1 VLANIDE
8 TIAAIA
14 SSNGGAMRGIVRLCG
29 PKVVDC
35 LDQCFRADD
44 EMELNSR
51 STATVIPGEIRLPA
65 PLQSAP
71 CDLYFW
77 PNARSYTRQPAAEIH
92 TIGSPPILDAVLKT
106 VCSRGAR
113 LAEPGEFT
121 MRAFLAGRLDLTQ
134 AEAVLGVID
143 AQSNSELGV
152 ALTQLA
158 GGLAAPLDNIRNHL
172 LDALAHLEA
181 GLDFAEED
189 IEFITVDELVRLVS
203 EAIRQVAAVLDQIAQ
218 RYQNS
223 ERPRVVL
230 HGLPNVGK
238 SSLLNA
244 LVGRERSIV
253 ADVAGTTRDYVTA
266 EVQLGQL
273 LCDVVDT
280 AGVESTRLSAFDDSP
295 PETGDD
301 DNTTIAGIAQD
312 HTSAQATQATIR
324 LLCIDLSRPIEA
336 WERRQIESPPAN
348 VVFALTKNDLIA
360 NGDLL
365 SDAHSNDAHSNDAAR
380 RVPNGVR
387 ISSVTGTGLAELRQ
401 LLAETIESV
410 LNDESRVVSSTAIR
424 CEESLRLA
432 LQQLQGAKQTAEL
445 QLGEELVAA
454 QLRGAVNELGKVV
467 GVVYTDDIL
476 DRIFSRFCIGK

>member
-1 VLANIDE
+1 VLANVDE

-29 PKVVDC
+29 PDVSEC
-35 LDQCFRADD
+35 LERCFHGSNGPLTDYPK
-44 EMELNSR
+44 
-51 STATVIPGEIRLPA
+51 ATVVPGSMKLPA
-65 PLQSAP
+65 PLNSID
-71 CDLYFW
+71 CDLYYW
-77 PNARSYTRQPAAEIH
+77 PNKRSYTRQPSAEIH
-92 TIGSPPILDAVLKT
+92 TIGSPPILDSILKT
-106 VCSRGAR
+106 VCLHGAR

-143 AQSNSELGV
+143 AQTNAELDV

-158 GGLAAPLDNIRNHL
+158 GGLAGPLDEIRNHL

-189 IEFITVDELVRLVS
+189 IEFITVDELVALVDQG
-203 EAIRQVAAVLDQIAQ
+203 IQRVTDVLEQIAQ
-218 RYQNS
+218 RHQTS

-244 LVGRERSIV
+244 LIGREQAIV
-253 ADVAGTTRDYVTA
+253 ADIAGTTRDYVTA
-266 EVQLGQL
+266 ELQVGRLA
-273 LCDVVDT
+273 CDLIDT
-280 AGVESTRLSAFDDSP
+280 AGVESTLSSAFDSREDSGSDA
-295 PETGDD
+295 TADVVSKNTIDD
-301 DNTTIAGIAQD
+301 IAQQQ
-312 HTSAQATQATIR
+312 TNRQATQATIR
-324 LLCIDLSRPIEA
+324 LLCIDLSRPLQP

-348 VVFALTKNDLIA
+348 VVFALTKNDL
-360 NGDLL
+360 
-365 SDAHSNDAHSNDAAR
+365 DASPQLAAQH

-387 ISSVTGTGLAELRQ
+387 LSSVTGAGLAELKVR
-401 LLAETIESV
+401 LAETIESV
-410 LNDESRVVSSTAIR
+410 LSDESRVVSSTAIR

-432 LQQLQGAKQTAEL
+432 LDQLQGAKQTAEL

-454 QLRGAVNELGKVV
+454 QLRIAVNEIGKVV